1 MISHGSKEVT
11 MFLLEAI
18 TLISLLN
25 ANCDVAAIKIEK
37 RPLTVMVANDSD
49 ERSRGLMHRRVLSPF
64 DGMIF
69 AFNSPRH
76 VRFWMKDT
84 PLPLDI
90 LFFDG
95 NGRLVSLHRN
105 AVPLDQAPIDG
116 GSNVQYVVELQA
128 GGHPDILAETNILE
142 LNACNGILVDE
153 HLRNRT
159 STVPQRF

>member
-1 MISHGSKEVT
+1 MIAHGSKEVT
-11 MFLLEAI
+11 TMFLLKAI
-18 TLISLLN
+18 TLVSLLN
-25 ANCDVAAIKIEK
+25 ANCDVAAIEIAK
-37 RPLTVMVANDSD
+37 RPLIVMVANASD
-49 ERSRGLMHRRVLSPF
+49 ERSRGLMRRRVLSPF

-69 AFNSPRH
+69 AYDSPRH
-76 VRFWMKDT
+76 VRLWMQDT
-84 PLPLDI
+84 PLPLDM

-128 GGHPDILAETNILE
+128 GGHPDILAEPNILE

-153 HLRNRT
+153 QLRNKTRR
-159 STVPQRF
+159 PIP